1 MAQFSKLSALS
12 VALAAGTL
20 STAPAA
26 AAELSDQASMAASTL
41 PQVEI
46 FSADEMAAEHHRRW
60 RGYRYRGYRHRRH
73 RIDAS
78 DVIAGALVIGG
89 IAAIA
94 SAASN
99 SERRERRYRDERFR
113 DDYLRDR
120 RDTRRSST
128 SGRGI
133 DGAVDQCLNEIERDV
148 RVDEVQSVD
157 RTAEG
162 WRVTGTIFNGDR
174 FNCTIG
180 SDGRIESV
188 NYGDSFSALT
198 PSSDRPVQD
207 NQYSDDRYRSAWAQV
222 EREEQV
228 DPEAERRSQ
237 QVSSYPGGPI
247 DGDLEEGSAEDRY
260 SMADASAN

>member
-1 MAQFSKLSALS
+1 M
-12 VALAAGTL
+12 
-20 STAPAA
+20 
-26 AAELSDQASMAASTL
+26 
-41 PQVEI
+41 
-46 FSADEMAAEHHRRW
+46 
-60 RGYRYRGYRHRRH
+60 
-73 RIDAS
+73 
-78 DVIAGALVIGG
+78 
-89 IAAIA
+89 
-94 SAASN
+94 
-99 SERRERRYRDERFR
+99 
-113 DDYLRDR
+113 
-120 RDTRRSST
+120 
-128 SGRGI
+128 
-133 DGAVDQCLNEIERDV
+133 

-174 FNCTIG
+174 FNCKIG

-198 PSSDRPVQD
+198 PSSGRPVQD